1 MAINLILDKILIT
14 LKDEGVVGQG
24 LTNSIFEIGEQN
36 WFGDIQAINYLEQ
49 LINKYAKPEEKND
62 FFKEYESIKIDAKK
76 NKSISFKIVKL
87 YYKIIFNF
95 KTYKAIDFHGT
106 IFSVERDLNYP
117 YSENTKYDLI
127 TNFGTT
133 EHIFNQFEVYKTI
146 HNLVKPNGFMLH
158 FLPYQGFYNHGF
170 YNYHPTFFF
179 DLGKANNY
187 IIGGLWITTI
197 IDSIPT
203 VFNIHNMEGYNLFLK
218 KNIHP
223 TECYIFVLYKSPA
236 DRLKEFVIPQQGVY
250 FDKDFSKESRQL
262 WDKYK
267 TPIK

>member
-14 LKDEGVVGQG
+14 LKKEGVVGNG
-24 LTNSIFEIGEQN
+24 LTDSIFEIGEQN
-36 WFGDIQAINYLEQ
+36 WFGDIQAIDYLEQ
-49 LINKYAKPEEKND
+49 LINRYVKPKEKNN
-62 FFKEYESIKIDAKK
+62 FFKDYESIKIDFKK
-76 NKSISFKIVKL
+76 NKNISFKIVKL

-106 IFSVERDLNYP
+106 IFSTEKDLNYP

-133 EHIFNQFEVYKTI
+133 EHIFNQYEVYKTI

-187 IIGGLWITTI
+187 KIGGLWITTI
-197 IDSIPT
+197 IDSIPKI
-203 VFNIHNMEGYNLFLK
+203 FNIHNMDGYNFFLK
-218 KNIHP
+218 ENTHP
-223 TECYIFVLYKSPA
+223 MECYIFTLYKSSP
-236 DRLKEFVIPQQGVY
+236 DKTKEFVIPQQGVY

-267 TPIK
+267 TPNL